1 MKYIRVAL
9 SVMIILVFGYIF
21 LGQIFFPYN
30 SPRDGFICYMFP
42 TDNWVEIRDDGTREP
57 FALPGRAEGDVT
69 LETVIP
75 EDIGRDVSAMCFR
88 GMDMDIYVDG
98 ELRQKYSVDDYVLLG
113 DRSAECYVMA
123 PLYPEDVG
131 KKLRVWYEYNSGFIY
146 EAYYGTRLG
155 IWAHFFSLYGAEL
168 FIGIMIMALGIICY
182 VAAAVY
188 RLIYKKYLEMQHL
201 SIGVLL
207 GACWVMSNSIFRQ
220 FYTRNVSVMSDIP
233 FLMVIILPVPFIIFI
248 DSLQNGRYRKLII
261 TLGVIEIVD
270 FIVLTILFVSGIM
283 PLVKSFVFAAV
294 CTLISIVAIAY
305 TIINDE
311 IKGYAKEYRYVAVG
325 FLVLAMASVGQIL
338 SYLFAH
344 NGVFSGFLMSLGLL
358 GFLICASIHTIKQ
371 LIGIRLEASEA
382 MHASKAKDE
391 FLANMSHEI
400 RTPLNGILGMDE
412 MIIRDAKDGAIRKYA
427 LDIKSAGNT
436 LLSLINDILDLSKIE
451 AGSFEIIPASYGTA
465 SILND
470 VVNMTRNKAISK
482 DLEYVF
488 EVSPDIPA
496 RLSGD
501 ETRVKQVMLNLINNA
516 IKYTMKGVVKTEVS
530 AVKSSAYALNEVALV
545 IRVSDTGMGIRKEDM
560 DKLFESFKRL
570 DEEKNRNVEGTGLG
584 LHITRRL
591 IDLMDGH
598 IEVESTYGSGTIF
611 TVTIPQT
618 VEDNTPIGLFSE
630 AVSKTLDEMEIEETT
645 LYAPEA
651 VVLVVD
657 DNSMNLEVM
666 EGLLRDTGMKIELV
680 QSGKECIEKV
690 KNEHY
695 DIILLDQMMPE
706 MNGEMTLK
714 AMKDQGILEGTP
726 VIALTADALIGARE
740 SYVAKGFIDYLSKPV
755 RYDML
760 EKVLKMYIPQEKQFE
775 KSSAVNVLPHLLIW
789 GTDYEK
795 IRQEKERLS
804 SIYKCTCVVGA
815 KAMEKYLE
823 KHDGMPVMRV

>member
-123 PLYPEDVG
+123 PLYPEDAG

-233 FLMVIILPVPFIIFI
+233 FLMVITLPVPFIIFI

-358 GFLICASIHTIKQ
+358 GFLICTSIHTIKQ
-371 LIGIRLEASEA
+371 LIGIRLEANEA

-451 AGSFEIIPASYGTA
+451 AESFEIIPASYGTA

-570 DEEKNRNVEGTGLG
+570 DEEKNRNIEGTGLG

-611 TVTIPQT
+611 TVTIPQI

-740 SYVAKGFIDYLSKPV
+740 SYMAKGFIDYLSKPV